1 MLLLISSHKTLDQTL
16 FIGPYLRLEHIAEV
30 SNHRPFCLHF
40 AFYMAIIHQKPII
53 RSSRI
58 REYHP
63 QILLPVLSKAISI
76 RTTLLFLLES
86 NFSSFSFISSR
97 KAKNASFQ

>member
-16 FIGPYLRLEHIAEV
+16 FIGPNLRLEHIAEV
-30 SNHRPFCLHF
+30 SNHRSFCLHF

-63 QILLPVLSKAISI
+63 QILLPLLSEGYQHTYHFVVFTGIQ
-76 RTTLLFLLES
+76 LLFIQ
-86 NFSSFSFISSR
+86 FHF
-97 KAKNASFQ
+97 FQKS